1 MTEDRKWDRKLGIR
15 TGGRDASLG
24 DEHHLPY
31 EPTPYAVLERLAASG
46 WIGGE
51 NLLLDYGCG
60 KGRVSL
66 FLCRAVGCRTMGIDF
81 NPAMTEEAERNR
93 LAMGAGERVRF
104 LTENAARFTPPAAA
118 DRFYFFNPFSLE
130 TLQSCL
136 ARIAQSQYDAPR
148 PVRLIFYYP
157 SDDYLRFLMNEDGLT
172 LTDELDLADLFPG
185 DRRER
190 LLCFSSDE

>member
-1 MTEDRKWDRKLGIR
+1 MNADQKWDRKLGIR

-46 WIGGE
+46 WIGRE

-66 FLCRAVGCRTMGIDF
+66 FFHRAVGCRTMGIDF
-81 NPAMTEEAERNR
+81 NPAMTGEAERNR
-93 LAMGAGERVRF
+93 MAMGAAETVLF

-118 DRFYFFNPFSLE
+118 DRFYFFNPFSLD

-136 ARIAQSQYDAPR
+136 ARIEESRYDAPR

-157 SDDYLRFLMNEDGLT
+157 SDRYLRFLMNEDGLT
-172 LTDELDLADLFPG
+172 LTDEIDLSDLFPG

-190 LLCFSSDE
+190 LLCFSADE

>member
-1 MTEDRKWDRKLGIR
+1 MNEDRKWDRKLGIR
-15 TGGRDASLG
+15 TGRRDATLG

-81 NPAMTEEAERNR
+81 NPAMTEEAER
-93 LAMGAGERVRF
+93 
-104 LTENAARFTPPAAA
+104 
-118 DRFYFFNPFSLE
+118 
-130 TLQSCL
+130 
-136 ARIAQSQYDAPR
+136 I
-148 PVRLIFYYP
+148 
-157 SDDYLRFLMNEDGLT
+157 
-172 LTDELDLADLFPG
+172 
-185 DRRER
+185 
-190 LLCFSSDE
+190 